1 VRTKLCFKRTAV
13 KELEQNHVIYRHS
26 SLIEPPMLR
35 RIFDF
40 IALVTIM
47 RENNIGSDKVAAA
60 DAAIIADGQGA
71 ILIRTTRFLNLFGIF
86 GKMKLQPTY
95 T

>member
-1 VRTKLCFKRTAV
+1 VRTKLCFKRRAV

-26 SLIEPPMLR
+26 SLIEPPMHR

-47 RENNIGSDKVAAA
+47 RENNIGSDKVLVA
-60 DAAIIADGQGA
+60 DAAIITDGQRA
-71 ILIRTTRFLNLFGIF
+71 ILIRTSEWTPNTRR
-86 GKMKLQPTY
+86 T
-95 T
+95 

>member
-1 VRTKLCFKRTAV
+1 
-13 KELEQNHVIYRHS
+13 
-26 SLIEPPMLR
+26 MLR

-71 ILIRTTRFLNLFGIF
+71 ILIRTSEWTPNARR
-86 GKMKLQPTY
+86 T
-95 T
+95 